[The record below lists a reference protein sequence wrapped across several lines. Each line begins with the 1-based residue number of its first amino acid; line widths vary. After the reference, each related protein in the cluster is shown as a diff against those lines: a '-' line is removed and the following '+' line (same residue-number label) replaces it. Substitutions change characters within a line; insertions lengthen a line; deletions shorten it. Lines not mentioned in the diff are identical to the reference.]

1 MTLIPL
7 RRFTGRVLPINEEG
21 RVLLLHGFDPAAPEQ
36 PFWFT
41 IGGAAEGEETLLDAA
56 VRELF
61 EEAGIAAQAGD
72 FTGPLATGT
81 ISFNFAEYAITQDQ
95 TFFAVRV
102 PGAEV
107 SFEHMEEVEKR
118 TTLGHRWWSVAE
130 LEATDETFFPPDLPA
145 ILRKITLDGE
155 SG

>member
-1 MTLIPL
+1 MTKIPL
-7 RRFTGRVLPINEEG
+7 RRFTGRALPINDEG
-21 RVLLLHGFDPAAPEQ
+21 RVLLLHGFDPARPEQ

-41 IGGAAEGEETLLDAA
+41 IGGAAENDETLLDAA
-56 VRELF
+56 VRELY
-61 EEAGIAAQAGD
+61 EEAGIAAPAGE

-81 ISFNFAEYAITQDQ
+81 ISFHFAEYAITQDQ

-102 PGAEV
+102 TGAEV
-107 SFEHMEEVEKR
+107 SFEHMEDVEKD
-118 TTLGHRWWSVAE
+118 TTLGHRWWSVEE
-130 LEATDETFFPPDLPA
+130 LEATDEAVFPADLPA